1 MRTYLPRLAI
11 NASKNSYPRTHT
23 CSHPSCEFSAL
34 ESKRPGRCRCT
45 DSTTQGETLYIF
57 SREKKKDLLMK
68 KKIERKKCLGCTT
81 LILVMGIPSSPKILS
96 EKARAETASLPP
108 HANTKTMS
116 FSLHC
121 STSTQSSR
129 VSTSSLTSNATS
141 KRVVQR
147 KAFRVRAAD
156 AGTC

>member
-1 MRTYLPRLAI
+1 MKSPREQT
-11 NASKNSYPRTHT
+11 RFT
-23 CSHPSCEFSAL
+23 E
-34 ESKRPGRCRCT
+34 
-45 DSTTQGETLYIF
+45 
-57 SREKKKDLLMK
+57 
-68 KKIERKKCLGCTT
+68 IERACARVCRNVFTRNNNNLKLSKIVSIFPMKIAPPKRTDNLGCTDES
-81 LILVMGIPSSPKILS
+81 LKNFIRES
-96 EKARAETASLPP
+96 ARAKTATLPP
-108 HANTKTMS
+108 RANTKTMS

>member
-1 MRTYLPRLAI
+1 MHNNNNNYYLKQSKIVSIFPLK
-11 NASKNSYPRTHT
+11 NA
-23 CSHPSCEFSAL
+23 
-34 ESKRPGRCRCT
+34 
-45 DSTTQGETLYIF
+45 
-57 SREKKKDLLMK
+57 REKSRLLK
-68 KKIERKKCLGCTT
+68 FRVYNPNTQWAFPPT
-81 LILVMGIPSSPKILS
+81 KILS
-96 EKARAETASLPP
+96 EKARAETHTLPP

>member
-1 MRTYLPRLAI
+1 MPFSSQQKKSPRKQTRLKERESVCASVAFVSAQQQQQLLLK
-11 NASKNSYPRTHT
+11 NAKKKSLLTFRVYNPNTRNGHSLLNKN
-23 CSHPSCEFSAL
+23 
-34 ESKRPGRCRCT
+34 
-45 DSTTQGETLYIF
+45 F
-57 SREKKKDLLMK
+57 SRE
-68 KKIERKKCLGCTT
+68 
-81 LILVMGIPSSPKILS
+81 S
-96 EKARAETASLPP
+96 ARAKTASLPP

-116 FSLHC
+116 FSLQC

>member
-1 MRTYLPRLAI
+1 MPFTSQQKKSPRKTRYIYIYRERVCVCACVSRLFTPDNNYRNCIDFPENPPTRNCFVEFRVYGPILA
-11 NASKNSYPRTHT
+11 T
-23 CSHPSCEFSAL
+23 
-34 ESKRPGRCRCT
+34 
-45 DSTTQGETLYIF
+45 
-57 SREKKKDLLMK
+57 
-68 KKIERKKCLGCTT
+68 
-81 LILVMGIPSSPKILS
+81 KILS
-96 EKARAETASLPP
+96 EKKARAETHTLPP

-116 FSLHC
+116 FSLQC

-147 KAFRVRAAD
+147 KALSVRAAD